1 MVAVAHPD
9 PPEEAQNHT
18 HTTIGSAAHGR
29 VHGQQARSPS
39 TQTLWACRSTWTP
52 TNSTGTRTIPGSHF
66 FSPRPRMS
74 AFDLSQ

>member
-9 PPEEAQNHT
+9 PIHQKKHKIKLNNRECR
-18 HTTIGSAAHGR
+18 SAGCTARRRVRRAHI
-29 VHGQQARSPS
+29 
-39 TQTLWACRSTWTP
+39 TFWACRSTWTP

-66 FSPRPRMS
+66 FSPRMS